1 MNLNRVILLGRL
13 TRDPEVRTTPKSQT
27 VCSFGIATNRVYTD
41 AQNQKQERVE
51 YHNIVAWGKLGE
63 ICGKYLTRGQL
74 TLIEG
79 RIETRSWDTPEG
91 EKRQK
96 TEIIAENMQMGP
108 RTGGGPGGAP
118 APDLKTPSNA
128 NDLPTISMDEP
139 TSPAPKTESGTN
151 EINIE
156 EIPF

>member
-1 MNLNRVILLGRL
+1 MNLNRAILLGRL
-13 TRDPEVRTTPKSQT
+13 TRDPEVRTTPKGQT
-27 VCSFGIATNRVYTD
+27 VCSFGVATNRVYTD

-51 YHNIVAWGKLGE
+51 YHNIVAWGRLGE
-63 ICGKYLTRGQL
+63 ICGKYLTKGQL
-74 TLIEG
+74 ALIEG

-96 TEIIAENMQMGP
+96 TEIVAENMQMGP
-108 RTGGGPGGAP
+108 RLGGGGQAAAATPRAP
-118 APDLKTPSNA
+118 EESM
-128 NDLPTISMDEP
+128 PTISIDEP
-139 TSPAPKTESGTN
+139 TAAAPKAESGTN